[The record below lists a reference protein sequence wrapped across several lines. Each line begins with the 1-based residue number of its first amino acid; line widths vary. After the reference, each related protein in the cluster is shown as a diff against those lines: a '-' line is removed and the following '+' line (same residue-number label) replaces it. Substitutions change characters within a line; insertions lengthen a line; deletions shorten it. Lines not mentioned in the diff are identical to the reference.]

1 MIPPVARQIVEK
13 TPRPPRNVSAFE
25 LLVAVLNSRTSYW
38 VSGIALV
45 LMVPPLRVIFGSA
58 DHDRDE
64 YFLGLG
70 SGAMALLMAASPI
83 ARWWRLLAA
92 LRAGPLGHAEVETVQ
107 VDEESR
113 TTIDATRNGFARGV
127 WRVSTDDGR
136 SFSEPFE
143 IDQPFARRVGPGSRL
158 QVLVHPRKP
167 KSTFTLALLDGTSV
181 MP

>member
-1 MIPPVARQIVEK
+1 MIPPVARQIVEQA
-13 TPRPPRNVSAFE
+13 PQPPRKVAAFE
-25 LLVAVLNSRTSYW
+25 LLVAMLDNRTSYW
-38 VSGIALV
+38 LLGIALV

-58 DHDRDE
+58 AHDRTE

-70 SGAMALLMAASPI
+70 SGAMALLAAASPM
-83 ARWWRLLAA
+83 AVWWRLLMA
-92 LRAGPLGHAEVETVQ
+92 LRAGSLGLAEVQTVQ

-181 MP
+181 TP